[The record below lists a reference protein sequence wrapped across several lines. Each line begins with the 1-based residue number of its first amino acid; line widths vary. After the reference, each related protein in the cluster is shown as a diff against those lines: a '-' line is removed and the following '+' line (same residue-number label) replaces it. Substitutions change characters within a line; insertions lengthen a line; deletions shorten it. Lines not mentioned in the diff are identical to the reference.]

1 MTRTQYRS
9 AEPPRWHQSP
19 SSSRSLASPWAAEGE
34 GITLYED
41 NFQYGLLHF
50 FLKIKSKQSKEA
62 PSLLP

>member
-50 FLKIKSKQSKEA
+50 F
-62 PSLLP
+62 